1 MSQCYIDIRNV
12 KPDLPRYHLLC
23 WPLQQ
28 IFEKLLEAGE
38 HDVNEKT
45 VYVHLPQNHYYVTL
59 SKSPNI
65 YTINNDYSL
74 KHQLYCPIQ
83 TQLAVWPCKLC
94 LLHRFCK
101 MTAYGS
107 LILVILTVYW
117 LPGCRHHSVWQPVAA
132 QAHVHYYAAA
142 NLLPR
147 NQQHSVRQLQAM
159 QSHVHT
165 CTGANL
171 SKSSDGKIYVVEI
184 CI

>member
-1 MSQCYIDIRNV
+1 MMSTRKLYMYICHKTIITT
-12 KPDLPRYHLLC
+12 LYQSLL
-23 WPLQQ
+23 
-28 IFEKLLEAGE
+28 
-38 HDVNEKT
+38 T
-45 VYVHLPQNHYYVTL
+45 
-59 SKSPNI
+59 
-65 YTINNDYSL
+65 YTQSTMIIQYSL

-83 TQLAVWPCKLC
+83 TQLVVWPCKLC

-107 LILVILTVYW
+107 LILAILTVYW